1 MNFRQQ
7 LTATCLF
14 SILCA
19 NAGLAQIKR
28 LTLRSDF
35 PAKTVMVSNM
45 NQELGKKSPFLVA
58 AAVEENGN
66 QREYRSLLQFNYEYL
81 PSIVMTDPHMISTA
95 ELVLYPTNA
104 DFLANKYDEPGK
116 LVVKRIIENWYDSVT
131 AWDNQPMVD
140 SVGVSKL
147 KVKIHRKEPEI
158 RIDVTSMVKDMIV
171 YGNKGF
177 MICQNNKFVTNTL
190 TGLSFASSLNTDTLR
205 RPLLVITYSD
215 GRNFSDL
222 QQMQWDQRQNRP
234 VSTPIYTPPPRSSGG
249 SGSNK
254 SE

>member
-1 MNFRQQ
+1 MNFRQP

-35 PAKTVMVSNM
+35 PAKTVIVSNM
-45 NQELGKKSPFLVA
+45 NQELGKKSPVLVA
-58 AAVEENGN
+58 AAVEENGS
-66 QREYRSLLQFNYEYL
+66 QRVYRSLLQFNYEYL
-81 PSIVMTDPHMISTA
+81 PSLVMTDPHMILTA

-104 DFLANKYDEPGK
+104 DFLANKYDEAGK
-116 LVVKRIIENWYDSVT
+116 LVVKRIIENWYDSIT

-158 RIDVTSMVKDMIV
+158 RIDVTNMVKDMIV

-177 MICQNNKFVTNTL
+177 MICQNNKEVTNML
-190 TGLSFASSLNTDTLR
+190 TGLSFASSLNSDTLR
-205 RPLLVITYSD
+205 RPLLVITYSN
-215 GRNFSDL
+215 GTGPHDL
-222 QQMQWDQRQNRP
+222 QQMQLQQRQSRP
-234 VSTPIYTPPPRSSGG
+234 VSAPTYTPIRTGG
-249 SGSNK
+249 SGSSNK